1 MNENNH
7 DCYGGNRGYFAI
19 SKGTPG
25 KQYMHEFNNQKG
37 GLLIMDIHFEGEIS
51 CGPITLEYLA
61 KNNISLGIMYR
72 FRETVDDPE
81 LQEHFDAVLR
91 MASDMIC
98 NTCYELNIDPAVL
111 DYWQPGNDCI
121 VTLYEPEVPD

>member
-1 MNENNH
+1 
-7 DCYGGNRGYFAI
+7 
-19 SKGTPG
+19 
-25 KQYMHEFNNQKG
+25 
-37 GLLIMDIHFEGEIS
+37 MDIHFEGEIS

-98 NTCYELNIDPAVL
+98 NTCYELNIDPAAL

-121 VTLYEPEVPD
+121 VTPYEPEVPD

>member
-1 MNENNH
+1 
-7 DCYGGNRGYFAI
+7 
-19 SKGTPG
+19 
-25 KQYMHEFNNQKG
+25 
-37 GLLIMDIHFEGEIS
+37 MDIHFEGEIS

-98 NTCYELNIDPAVL
+98 NTCYELKIDPAVL

-121 VTLYEPEVPD
+121 VTLYEPEVPDQCFHTRIQAGATAARIGNANADSLIVFGMV

>member
-1 MNENNH
+1 MKITPIAMEAIGVILLYQKVNQANNI
-7 DCYGGNRGYFAI
+7 CKRLI
-19 SKGTPG
+19 IRR
-25 KQYMHEFNNQKG
+25 G

-98 NTCYELNIDPAVL
+98 NTCYELNIDPAGL